1 MLLVEPPAP
10 RVGSSPNTRTGR
22 VSTAISDVDR
32 GTSTSTTIAGLDAH
46 HRALLVRPWEVAD
59 VVPEAPAVIRRV
71 A

>member
-32 GTSTSTTIAGLDAH
+32 VTSTLTPITTDA
-46 HRALLVRPWEVAD
+46 
-59 VVPEAPAVIRRV
+59 
-71 A
+71 